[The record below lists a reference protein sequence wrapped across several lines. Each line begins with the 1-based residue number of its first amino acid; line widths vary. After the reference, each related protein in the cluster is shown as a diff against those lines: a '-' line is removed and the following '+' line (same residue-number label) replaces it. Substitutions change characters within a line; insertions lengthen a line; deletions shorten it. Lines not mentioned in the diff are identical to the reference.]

1 MTEPHFRRIARTLV
15 AAWHTG
21 LVAVACLVVV
31 SAGALAQ
38 TVPARGGLHEDF
50 GRLVIDFP
58 GAVATDISGEGDR
71 LELRFDRAHRIDLA
85 EAASTLKDYI
95 TKATLSPDNKRLT
108 LSFHGPVT
116 WQAFNDGAKLAL
128 DFAFADDASQ
138 REFDNGPDATARAVK
153 TAGATQPATNGTAAP
168 GSAPGT
174 AQPAPAA
181 VKLRSGEHQGYSRL
195 AFDWP
200 KDVRYTIKQT
210 GNQAELIFASPGA
223 IDLEKVAG
231 DLPPR
236 IDGMSADATASGLT
250 VKLALKPGM
259 VLRDFSSGNTVVL
272 DVYDRDAA
280 NLPKE
285 KPAAPTPVPAE
296 VASAQPEPAQP
307 QTPAEPGLQDIPAE
321 IPTTQPA
328 APQPAA
334 TQPAA
339 PQPEAPKVAAAVPE
353 PELAPQLQSAL
364 PEVAAP
370 KPAPTTAGVSGPGV
384 ATPVTAAPPTAFEPP
399 RVAPPAVNVK
409 VKALPLS
416 DGATLFFDWPKPVAL
431 AVFRRGDA
439 LWLVFD
445 RPGKAD
451 LKPLA
456 RVEKEIGKVEPV
468 PTNFALAL
476 RITGGAAASPKT
488 EPEGARWKVT
498 LRPGQTIAPAEAL
511 QQSRE
516 TLPNGGTSLIV
527 RVIAAGAAIDLEDPA
542 DRGKLV
548 VTPTQRAG
556 AGIERQSDWPDF
568 KLLPSH
574 QGVVVALL
582 NDRPKVTASPNG
594 VVITTPPQAVAE
606 AAPETAPAATPP
618 EPPKPEQPA
627 EAAPAETAP
636 EESAPAPTP
645 EGGPPP
651 PVVVSVPKALPTT
664 ASLFDMKKWR
674 RGGDASFVEEN
685 KALRDKIEAASPGD
699 KNRALLEHAQFLLA
713 NGRAPEA
720 AGRIN
725 EILDADR
732 NAQNNPLI
740 MAIGAAAET
749 MHGAYDRAER
759 LMAAPALHNVPE
771 ANLMAAYIAAKRG
784 DDAAAAK
791 IFSGALPDISDYPN
805 PFRNDVRLLAA
816 RALLDSGDP
825 LTAQNYLDPLKR
837 DKLDATTEAHAAF
850 LDALRQQKIGQKEGA
865 LATWEKLT
873 DSPIDEIKARSTFE
887 VVSQQLEEK
896 KIDPKDA
903 VAKLETL
910 RFLYRGDTFE
920 FDLLSKLGHLYFD
933 VAQPRKGLITLRQ
946 AATHFPDHP
955 KAKQAADDMTAEF
968 RGLYLGGRA
977 DQLSPLT
984 AVALYDEFREL
995 TPPGAEGDRM
1005 IAALADRLVKVDLL
1019 DRAGDLLDR
1028 QVKTRLSGAA
1038 KVGAGTRLAAVRLL
1052 DDKPDAALKAL
1063 GETENPAATAP
1074 ELQAQRQR
1082 LKARALFDT
1091 GETLRGLGLIES
1103 DGSLEGL
1110 WLKSDM
1116 YWKLREWPSAADAL
1130 GELITAEQ
1138 AKRLA
1143 EVKGPAPDDIAAN
1156 PASVL
1161 NQSGLDKALADAQA
1175 AAAADATQPAPADA
1189 DPNAP
1194 APAAGD
1200 AAAADAA
1207 PAQKPLLDPVL
1218 SALILK
1224 RAVALSLANDRRGMK
1239 DLARMFGKQMDTTM
1253 LAKPF
1258 RVLTSPDSGLTES
1271 ITAQMKSV
1279 DQLGVFVEEYRKIL
1293 QAEAL
1298 STATE
1303 PATDMGPMAPL
1314 DKPAETSGSG
1324 APATQAPTAPDQTAG
1339 QPTQPAGQ

>member
-1 MTEPHFRRIARTLV
+1 MTEPPLRRIARRLP
-15 AAWHTG
+15 AAWRAAAAICLMG
-21 LVAVACLVVV
+21 VCLVVA

-58 GAVATDISGEGDR
+58 GAVATDVSGEGDR
-71 LELRFDRAHRIDLA
+71 LELRFDRAAKIDLA

-95 TKATLSPDNKRLT
+95 TKVTLSPDNKRLT

-116 WQAFNDGAKLAL
+116 WQVFNDGAKLAL

-138 REFDNGPDATARAVK
+138 REFDNGPDAASRRVK
-153 TAGATQPATNGTAAP
+153 TAGAAQPSATGPSATGPSAAP
-168 GSAPGT
+168 AK
-174 AQPAPAA
+174 PAPAA
-181 VKLRSGEHQGYSRL
+181 VKLRTGEHQGYSRL

-200 KDVRYTIKQT
+200 KDVRYTLKQT
-210 GNQAELIFASPGA
+210 GDQAELQFASPGA
-223 IDLEKVAG
+223 IDLAKVAG

-236 IDGMSADATASGLT
+236 VDSMTANATANGLT

-259 VLRDFSSGNTVVL
+259 VLRDFRSGNTVVL
-272 DVYDRDAA
+272 DVYDRNAA

-285 KPAAPTPVPAE
+285 PPAAPSPVPAE

-307 QTPAEPGLQDIPAE
+307 ELQDIPAE
-321 IPTTQPA
+321 IPVTQPA
-328 APQPAA
+328 VP
-334 TQPAA
+334 QPAA
-339 PQPEAPKVAAAVPE
+339 PQPEAPKAVAAAPG
-353 PELAPQLQSAL
+353 LAPELQSAL

-370 KPAPTTAGVSGPGV
+370 QPAAPPAASAGASGPGV

-399 RVAPPAVNVK
+399 RVAPPAVDVK
-409 VKALPLS
+409 VTALPLA
-416 DGATLFFDWPKPVAL
+416 DGATLYFDWPKRVAL

-451 LKPLA
+451 LKPLT
-456 RVEKEIGKVEPV
+456 RVEKAIGKVELL
-468 PTNFALAL
+468 PTSFALAL
-476 RITGGAAASPKT
+476 RITGGAAASPTT

-498 LRPGQTIAPAEAL
+498 LRAGQAIAPVQPL

-527 RVIAAGAAIDLEDPA
+527 RLIAAGAAIDLEDPA
-542 DRGKLV
+542 DRSKLV
-548 VTPTQRAG
+548 VTPTQLAG
-556 AGIERQSDWPDF
+556 TGIARQSDWPDF

-594 VVITTPPQAVAE
+594 VVITTPPQAGAE
-606 AAPETAPAATPP
+606 AAPEAAAPAPAAAEAPKPP
-618 EPPKPEQPA
+618 EPAQTEPAPA
-627 EAAPAETAP
+627 EAAPVETAP
-636 EESAPAPTP
+636 ALPTP
-645 EGGPPP
+645 DGAPPP

-674 RGGDASFVEEN
+674 RGGEASFN
-685 KALRDKIEAASPGD
+685 ADRDALLARLKDAGPGD
-699 KNRALLEHAQFLLA
+699 RNRALLELAQFLLA
-713 NGRAPEA
+713 NGFAPEA

-732 NAQNNPLI
+732 NARNNPLI

-759 LMAAPALHNVPE
+759 LMAEPALHNVPE
-771 ANLMAAYIAAKRG
+771 ANLMTAYIAAKRG

-816 RALLDSGDP
+816 RALLDAGDP
-825 LTAQNYLDPLKR
+825 LTAQNYLDPLKAEKT
-837 DKLDATTEAHAAF
+837 DPATAAHAAF
-850 LDALRQQKIGQKEGA
+850 LDGLRQQKMGQKDAA
-865 LATWEKLT
+865 LATWEQLT

-887 VVSQQLEEK
+887 VVSQQLAEK
-896 KIDPKDA
+896 KIEPKDA
-903 VAKLETL
+903 VAKLEAL

-920 FDLLSKLGHLYFD
+920 FDLLSKLGHLYFE
-933 VAQPRKGLITLRQ
+933 VAQPRKGLLTLRQ

-968 RGLYLGGRA
+968 RSLYLGGRA
-977 DQLSPLT
+977 DTLSPLT

-995 TPPGAEGDRM
+995 TPPGADGDRM

-1052 DDKPDAALKAL
+1052 DDKPDRALQAL
-1063 GETENPAATAP
+1063 ADTENPAATSP

-1091 GETLRGLGLIES
+1091 GETLRGLGLIEA

-1161 NQSGLDKALADAQA
+1161 DKALADAKA
-1175 AAAADATQPAPADA
+1175 AAAADATQPAPAD

-1194 APAAGD
+1194 
-1200 AAAADAA
+1200 DAA

-1239 DLARMFGKQMDTTM
+1239 DLARAFGKPMDTTA

-1303 PATDMGPMAPL
+1303 PATDTGPLAPL
-1314 DKPAETSGSG
+1314 DQPKDSSGSG
-1324 APATQAPTAPDQTAG
+1324 APATPAPDQTAG